1 MNSPQHQA
9 ISERARDI
17 WNARGC
23 PSGCDDEIWY
33 QAERELS
40 TPTAAANAPSDPQGR
55 GNGNSQTGI
64 PSADPKTVER
74 TPDRPSENTVPPR
87 PDETPGKLAQQRKR
101 SRAPEQ
107 PRRREN

>member
-17 WNARGC
+17 WNSRGC
-23 PSGCDDEIWY
+23 PPGCDDEIWF

-40 TPTAAANAPSDPQGR
+40 APTDASNAPSNPQGR
-55 GNGNSQTGI
+55 GNGNSQSGN

-74 TPDRPSENTVPPR
+74 TPERPAENAMPPG
-87 PDETPGKLAQQRKR
+87 PNQTPAKMAQQRKR
-101 SRAPEQ
+101 NRAPEQ